1 MTIKFYAIWKWALKS
16 AIHRGRSEHSNNMM
30 KNLEGTIMLST
41 DGEVTCIQL
50 TTPISKHFMDQI

>member
-16 AIHRGRSEHSNNMM
+16 DIHRGRSEHSNKMM
-30 KNLEGTIMLST
+30 KNLEGTIRLCI
-41 DGEVTCIQL
+41 DGELSCIQL